1 MPRIWYNMAQVM
13 LSHLSQMESLP
24 GVYVVSVVSC
34 LLRKKTNVVAR
45 FVVLH
50 HLSHSRTHVLT
61 GIFC

>member
-13 LSHLSQMESLP
+13 LFHLPQMESLP

-45 FVVLH
+45 FDVLH